1 MSVDDREFQDR
12 ARERDLGDPATDLPL
27 TLRVYPDD
35 DPSDPSA
42 RRVVKVGQDD
52 SPPWLRI
59 TGGRSG
65 MGYDNAEVADWPY
78 TSGTVAGAAFLPP
91 DQHRTFKFDGL
102 DGVAE
107 CSCGVLG
114 FNLRDRTH
122 AGHWHATHRKAT
134 PLVVERGDMGVEA
147 FKGGC
152 HWCTTNPATRLVPGP
167 CQHCGAVP
175 EGATR

>member
-1 MSVDDREFQDR
+1 MSDDAREFRDK
-12 ARERDLGDPATDLPL
+12 AGARDLGDPATDLPL
-27 TLRVYPDD
+27 TLRVHPDD
-35 DPSDPSA
+35 DPMDPQA
-42 RRVVKVGQDD
+42 RRVVKTSDRDGCAWLPVTDSSPIALRWLDD
-52 SPPWLRI
+52 
-59 TGGRSG
+59 
-65 MGYDNAEVADWPY
+65 AEVASWPY

-134 PLVVERGDMGVEA
+134 PLALERGDMDVDA

-152 HWCTTNPATRLVPGP
+152 HWCTTDRATGESGP
-167 CQHCGAVP
+167 CKHCGAVP
-175 EGATR
+175 EGVR